1 MLAFI
6 RCILHPSKNPQD
18 LESKL
23 KKIVGKYENY
33 EGWKILTSACSTY
46 LASKNSLPE
55 ASVLLKLLNVDF
67 NFAQADQIEPFEDL
81 EEMKSWLENYQNQN
95 GTNLEERLRNA
106 VQKSKKDKCTKIVTS
121 LSTILEK
128 LKLAEN
134 NPLSLDRRS
143 IQAISDL
150 NGKLANLRNFFK
162 QPFLDALLQRHSN
175 LVEIFDI
182 KIQAETKLNQNKSNS
197 SNLVERKMSFYTQI
211 KDSIEAKKLG
221 NEGLDKILKS
231 KIEALT
237 SANNIVLWAE
247 EALSGI
253 KAILRVDVK
262 HLIDDKDGVLQEA
275 ANWKTQAQT
284 RLLQLEEIESSKD
297 TADYVKDQLRKVL
310 ELASSID
317 QKIEDTADT
326 EKEAKIQAFQAKE
339 QLIANQLQTILLALQ
354 GIKIEGSSL
363 EAIEKA
369 SQNVEKILDD
379 CEKLE
384 AEKNEYVQLG
394 NVVKD
399 YLKSVDSIK
408 DICNKWERVTNLLRD
423 QKIKSQSLIQMWNQ
437 SENLKK
443 SFEMDMN
450 KFEETFPDK
459 TEIIED
465 GSMLTQVQEEYKS
478 SIDVLRKMRH
488 NFEMFFKCQK
498 QLIHEMQTVPS
509 FDTSQLKKDL
519 TNLQQRYAELCTNQ
533 KEKSFHLQKLI
544 TTWNNVQKEMDLLE
558 DLKQSLTHQN
568 SVNLIKVTQELS
580 NLSQHAEKVVES
592 LESEVLPKVNLNI
605 VFIQNTLKN
614 YKKKI
619 LQFLQDSE
627 NQEIIEEL
635 LKSTQNID
643 KSFAQIKQQKNQNY
657 NDFKSH
663 LQMLNSLKDTIEK
676 ISTLKNL
683 ETNATLDPFTSIYL
697 NKCEENVREL
707 MNELKS
713 VQDLDLNETEINV
726 NINGDLNI
734 MKSILTSE
742 IPLFE
747 AYFNLDPKPDLETNV
762 QDLKIVQEV
771 IGNLE
776 QLNIKSANV
785 GQVDD
790 LKEQLDQISILTW
803 KEVITEKV
811 NKIRQMIEENSQKA
825 EENSEMKKMLQ
836 SLENDIIE
844 SELMRDNVKKY
855 GKLSAISWKFPR
867 PSELEQSSSNQEKM
881 FQLFSKFVEIM
892 QSDLTK
898 SLNSISDD
906 NDHWLKSWLQASID
920 EMCLN
925 EPCTDITQVVQSLD
939 QTLILL
945 NSANYA
951 QLCLRNHR
959 NWNGKIQSIK
969 SLLLNENDDFTWLE
983 KIAKAESGLN
993 ELFDQAST
1001 KPIQPEDVVLLSTID
1016 EMCNKLDKLMNDY
1029 RNFLAQ
1035 LRYFEEKAQELKIT
1049 LENSKNQLE
1058 LDLISNQEKDLTK
1071 NLMNI
1076 NQLASQLE
1084 LCHLLKHI
1092 NELMLE
1098 IQKLIK
1104 DKKSSDEI
1112 IEKIVNRTE
1121 ELAELGI
1128 EDEDF
1133 ESKAT
1138 QLLQDL
1144 NDQVLVNLTEHQNEQ
1159 MTSCLDEVTSLLEE
1173 FEAQTNL
1180 NSDMLEIAQL
1190 HEELTNWLK
1199 DVEDALQKSL
1209 DLKSS
1214 LDDKKKQL
1222 EEYHEI
1228 HNDIEAHEKL
1238 VSMVFEKT
1246 SKLMTQ
1252 TNDFSLSAYLSS
1264 IQSLFETIKSKSWK
1278 LIQQMGECIEE
1289 QEDYEDRLV
1298 NFTDF
1303 LTAQAQYLKEILSVK
1318 THNPGFDPKAEL
1330 STLLQRIEDGNSML
1344 MDLEDTLADVIASTS
1359 EEGKEGLEIEFKQIS
1374 LMWTK
1379 HLKQIQDLKGSLE
1392 SVQTSFF

>member
-33 EGWKILTSACSTY
+33 EGWKILTTACSTY
-46 LASKNSLPE
+46 LASKNSLSE
-55 ASVLLKLLNVDF
+55 ASILLKLLNVDF

-81 EEMKSWLENYQNQN
+81 EEMKNWLENYNSQN
-95 GTNLEERLRNA
+95 GSNLEERLTNA
-106 VQKSKKDKCTKIVTS
+106 VQKAKKDKCTKIVTS

-150 NGKLANLRNFFK
+150 NGKLANLKNFFK
-162 QPFLDALLQRHSN
+162 QPFLDELLRRHSN

-182 KIQAETKLNQNKSNS
+182 KIQAETKLSQKSQNS

-211 KDSIEAKKLG
+211 KDNIEAKNLG
-221 NEGLDKILKS
+221 NEGLNKVLKAKIDN
-231 KIEALT
+231 LT
-237 SANNIVLWAE
+237 SANNIVVWAE

-262 HLIDDKDGVLQEA
+262 HLIDDKDGVLQESQ
-275 ANWKTQAQT
+275 NWKTQAQT
-284 RLLQLEEIESSKD
+284 RLLSLEEIESSKD
-297 TADYVKDQLRKVL
+297 TSDYVKDQLRKVL

-317 QKIEDTADT
+317 QKIADHGDT
-326 EKEAKIQAFQAKE
+326 EKEAKIGQFQAKE

-363 EAIEKA
+363 NAIEKA

-394 NVVKD
+394 NQVKD

-437 SENLKK
+437 SENLKS
-443 SFEMDMN
+443 SFEADMT
-450 KFEETFPDK
+450 KFEETFDSKK

-465 GSMLTQVQEEYKS
+465 SQSLIQIQEETKS

-519 TNLQQRYAELCTNQ
+519 TNLQQKYAELCTVQ

-544 TTWNNVQKEMDLLE
+544 QTWTNVQKEMDLLE
-558 DLKQSLTHQN
+558 DLKCQLTN
-568 SVNLIKVTQELS
+568 NCNLMKVTQELS

-592 LESEVLPKVNLNI
+592 LESEVLPKVNLNVI
-605 VFIQNTLKN
+605 FITESLKN

-619 LQFLQDSE
+619 LQFLQDCQ
-627 NQEIIEEL
+627 NQELIEEL
-635 LKSTQNID
+635 IKSTQTID
-643 KSFAQIKQQKNQNY
+643 KSLAQIKQKNQNY
-657 NDFKSH
+657 SDFKSH
-663 LQMLNSLKDTIEK
+663 LQMLNSLKETIEK
-676 ISTLKNL
+676 IIDLKNL

-697 NKCEENVREL
+697 SKCEENVREL

-713 VQDLDLNETEINV
+713 VQDLDLETEMN
-726 NINGDLNI
+726 LNI

-742 IPLFE
+742 IQLFE
-747 AYFNLDPKPDLETNV
+747 VYLNLDPKPDLKSNV
-762 QDLKIVQEV
+762 QDLKIIQEV
-771 IGNLE
+771 IEGLE
-776 QLNIKSANV
+776 QLNIKNAKV
-785 GQVDD
+785 QEVDQ
-790 LKEQLDQISILTW
+790 LKEKLDQISNHW
-803 KEVITEKV
+803 KEILNEKV
-811 NKIRQMIEENSQKA
+811 NKIRQLIEENSQKA
-825 EENSEMKKMLQ
+825 EENQEMKKMLQ

-844 SELMRDNVKKY
+844 SELMKDNVKKY

-867 PSELEQSSSNQEKM
+867 PSELEQSQCNKEKM
-881 FQLFSKFVEIM
+881 FQLFQKFVEIM
-892 QSDLTK
+892 QRDLNV
-898 SLNSISDD
+898 SLNNIKDD
-906 NDHWLKSWLQASID
+906 KDHWLRSWLQASID

-969 SLLLNENDDFTWLE
+969 SLLLSENDDFTWLE
-983 KIAKAESGLN
+983 KIGKAESGLN

-1001 KPIQPEDVVLLSTID
+1001 KPVQPPEVVLLSTID
-1016 EMCNKLDKLMNDY
+1016 DMCNKLDQLMNDY

-1049 LENSKNQLE
+1049 LEGKNQE
-1058 LDLISNQEKDLTK
+1058 LDLMANQEKDLTK

-1076 NQLASQLE
+1076 NQLAAQLE

-1104 DKKSSDEI
+1104 DKKSSNEI
-1112 IEKIVNRTE
+1112 IEKIVTRTE
-1121 ELAELGI
+1121 ELTELGI

-1133 ESKAT
+1133 EAKAT

-1144 NDQVLVNLTEHQNEQ
+1144 HDQVEQVNLTDHQNEQ

-1173 FEAQTNL
+1173 FEAQSNL

-1214 LDDKKKQL
+1214 LEDKKKQL

-1344 MDLEDTLADVIASTS
+1344 MDLEDTLTDVVASTS